1 MQEYAISATLG
12 TLATAYVSGES
23 SADFNLLL
31 LLCAAG
37 VAQQSQG
44 YLLEV
49 DEDSISNKPKGAT
62 TSDSDTY
69 LISKD
74 NTTSN
79 VQWKSHV
86 AVAFLSAI
94 LLQAGEF
101 AVVYDVIPEKNTN
114 ELLAY
119 SNYTLGYSK
128 HS

>member
-1 MQEYAISATLG
+1 M
-12 TLATAYVSGES
+12 ATAYVSGES

-49 DEDSISNKPKGAT
+49 DEAPFQRLREPLTSSDNKNIP
-62 TSDSDTY
+62 TS
-69 LISKD
+69 
-74 NTTSN
+74 
-79 VQWKSHV
+79 QWRNHV
-86 AVAFLSAI
+86 IVAYLSAI

-101 AVVYDVIPEKNTN
+101 AVVYDVIPEKSTN

>member
-1 MQEYAISATLG
+1 M
-12 TLATAYVSGES
+12 ATAYVSGES

-49 DEDSISNKPKGAT
+49 DEDSISNKPKGST
-62 TSDSDTY
+62 TSDPDTY

-79 VQWKSHV
+79 VKWKSHV
-86 AVAFLSAI
+86 AVAYLSAI

-114 ELLAY
+114 EVLAY

-128 HS
+128 YDLLCL